1 MTKKKTTKQIRAIDR
16 IIKFQIDDGIES
28 LTISGKEVLADLSVD
43 KKNNV
48 TLFLNADKDKLNEIQ
63 SLVPFIKIVQKETGE
78 DPDKK
83 KAVDLVQDLRDF
95 ALELASDSEQLANI
109 IKEESSITIDF
120 SQLITHLNK
129 MKDDIFENRK
139 TAERAERKADN
150 AQETADEA
158 KEIAG
163 TAKQTAD
170 DALVSANTAYNKA
183 EEIEKELP
191 KFLKGVLPYDA
202 TVVPQHPEGF
212 MMNIIPLE
220 LIKKVGT
227 DIFAG
232 DLYQWLTDLKAF
244 LYHNLPVSISINRFS
259 RKILDKVDLLGT
271 VTTDRFGNM
280 VVNPS
285 YVEDLS
291 TVDGYFL
298 TTAEFSTVLKLNM
311 AVKVFYPAGTRT
323 YNLQTSFETPNKSG
337 LNYYNVFNLL
347 NIGKLLVSGYDQK
360 YRSGYKNFFNMA
372 LELNL
377 VPIEK
382 FADKTS
388 PVSKTVLI
396 NITPEMLISGKET
409 EIFLGIEEQNVPSKI
424 SITPTLFTIDQT
436 ITNDKY
442 ELTSGGA

>member
-95 ALELASDSEQLANI
+95 ALELASDSEQLATI

-120 SQLITHLNK
+120 AQLITHLNK

-139 TAERAERKADN
+139 TAERAEIKADN
-150 AQETADEA
+150 AQETADN
-158 KEIAG
+158 
-163 TAKQTAD
+163 AKQTAD
-170 DALVSANTAYNKA
+170 DALVSADTAYKKA
-183 EEIEKELP
+183 EDVEKELAKKLDGIIELDLIVP
-191 KFLKGVLPYDA
+191 TEEDLNTNILPSSDNFHPLISQTGGKVDYSNLKDYLEKLYYYLNNIKSQVLS
-202 TVVPQHPEGF
+202 V
-212 MMNIIPLE
+212 
-220 LIKKVGT
+220 
-227 DIFAG
+227 
-232 DLYQWLTDLKAF
+232 
-244 LYHNLPVSISINRFS
+244 NRFS

-280 VVNPS
+280 VVSPS

-291 TVDGYFL
+291 TVEGYFL
-298 TTAEFSTVLKLNM
+298 TTAEFSTVLKLNLS
-311 AVKVFYPAGTRT
+311 VKVFYPTGTRT

-396 NITPEMLISGKET
+396 NITPEMLVSGKET

-424 SITPTLFTIDQT
+424 SITPTLFTVDQT

>member
-1 MTKKKTTKQIRAIDR
+1 MSKKKTTKQIRAIDR

-63 SLVPFIKIVQKETGE
+63 SLVPFIKVVQKETGE

-95 ALELASDSEQLANI
+95 ALELASDSEQLATI

-120 SQLITHLNK
+120 AQLITHLNK

-139 TAERAERKADN
+139 TAETAERKADN
-150 AQETADEA
+150 AQETADN
-158 KEIAG
+158 
-163 TAKQTAD
+163 AKQTAD
-170 DALVSANTAYNKA
+170 DALVSADTAYKKA
-183 EEIEKELP
+183 EDIEKELP
-191 KFLKGVLPYDA
+191 KFLKGVLPYD
-202 TVVPQHPEGF
+202 TEVVPMAEDF
-212 MMNIIPLE
+212 FLASEIPSE
-220 LIKKVGT
+220 LIRKVGT

-232 DLYQWLTDLKAF
+232 DLFQWLTDLKAF
-244 LYHNLPVSISINRFS
+244 LSANLPTNLSVNRFS

-298 TTAEFSTVLKLNM
+298 TTAEFSTVLKLNL
-311 AVKVFYPAGTRT
+311 AVKVFYPAGTRA

-396 NITPEMLISGKET
+396 NITPEMLVSGKET
-409 EIFLGIEEQNVPSKI
+409 EIILGIEEQNVPSKI